1 MRRSVLI
8 LLAYLWTF
16 GVTHLGTMVVLSIS
30 ILVGSM
36 TIENA
41 FVGASS
47 LGLVAAAFTHV
58 LYDFRSGMTSPATA
72 QFELKHDWLSSPA
85 CL

>member
-16 GVTHLGTMVVLSIS
+16 GVTHLGTMAVLSIS
-30 ILVGSM
+30 ILIGAM

-41 FVGASS
+41 FVGASFI
-47 LGLVAAAFTHV
+47 GCVVAAFTHI
-58 LYDFRSGMTSPATA
+58 LYDFRSGAASQAPT
-72 QFELKHDWLSSPA
+72 QFELKHE
-85 CL
+85 

>member
-16 GVTHLGTMVVLSIS
+16 GVSHLATMAVLSIS
-30 ILVGSM
+30 ILIGAM

-41 FVGASS
+41 FVGASF
-47 LGLVAAAFTHV
+47 LGLVVAAFTHV
-58 LYDFRSGMTSPATA
+58 LYDFRGGIASRATT
-72 QFELKHDWLSSPA
+72 QFELKHE
-85 CL
+85 

>member
-1 MRRSVLI
+1 MHRPVLI

-16 GVTHLGTMVVLSIS
+16 GVTHLSAMAVLSIS

-41 FVGASS
+41 FVGASF
-47 LGLVAAAFTHV
+47 LGCVVSAFTHI
-58 LYDFRSGMTSPATA
+58 LYDFRSGAASQASTR
-72 QFELKHDWLSSPA
+72 FELKNE
-85 CL
+85 